1 MEKENSFNKISVK
14 DQSQIKKYLPDSSDG
29 ISSVL
34 LTPGGRGRLY
44 NNDIQKVL
52 KQYTR
57 TNTGLGNV
65 VDNTIRKVKEKE
77 V

>member
-1 MEKENSFNKISVK
+1 M
-14 DQSQIKKYLPDSSDG
+14 
-29 ISSVL
+29 
-34 LTPGGRGRLY
+34 TPGGRGRLY

>member
-1 MEKENSFNKISVK
+1 MEKEYSLNRISVK
-14 DQSQIKKYLPDSSDG
+14 EQSQIKKYLPDSSDG

-34 LTPGGRGRLY
+34 LTPGGKGRQY

-52 KQYTR
+52 KQYNR

-65 VDNTIRKVKEKE
+65 V
-77 V
+77 